1 MGCRP
6 GAGAGVRVGA
16 AMKFLRV
23 GANNEVSATVPIR
36 DEGGL
41 ACQLGGEETQSLK
54 RDFAS

>member
-1 MGCRP
+1 M
-6 GAGAGVRVGA
+6 GA